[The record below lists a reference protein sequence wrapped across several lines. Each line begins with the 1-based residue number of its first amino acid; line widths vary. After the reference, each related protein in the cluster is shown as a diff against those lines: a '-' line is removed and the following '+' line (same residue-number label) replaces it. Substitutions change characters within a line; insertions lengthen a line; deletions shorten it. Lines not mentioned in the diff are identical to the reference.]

1 MPFTQRERFIH
12 YYTALSIGGMV
23 KHACP
28 DCIGEML
35 AGVLDKRCK
44 SLTQTEADQVLAD
57 FVDEADGGCN
67 IMGDIIQ
74 DLLSVDQEDSDWK
87 SNGGN
92 QS

>member
-1 MPFTQRERFIH
+1 MTFTQRERFIH

-57 FVDEADGGCN
+57 FVDETVGGCN
-67 IMGDIIQ
+67 MMGNI
-74 DLLSVDQEDSDWK
+74 VDELCSIDDDGSAWTQIED
-87 SNGGN
+87 NRR
-92 QS
+92 

>member
-1 MPFTQRERFIH
+1 MTFTQRERFIH

-57 FVDEADGGCN
+57 FVDEAVGGCN
-67 IMGDIIQ
+67 IMGDI
-74 DLLSVDQEDSDWK
+74 VDELCSIDDDGSAWTQIED
-87 SNGGN
+87 NRR
-92 QS
+92 

>member
-35 AGVLDKRCK
+35 AGVLNKRCK

-57 FVDEADGGCN
+57 FVDESVGGCN
-67 IMGDIIQ
+67 VMDDIVDELCSIGD
-74 DLLSVDQEDSDWK
+74 DDSAWTP
-87 SNGGN
+87 SEGN
-92 QS
+92 RL